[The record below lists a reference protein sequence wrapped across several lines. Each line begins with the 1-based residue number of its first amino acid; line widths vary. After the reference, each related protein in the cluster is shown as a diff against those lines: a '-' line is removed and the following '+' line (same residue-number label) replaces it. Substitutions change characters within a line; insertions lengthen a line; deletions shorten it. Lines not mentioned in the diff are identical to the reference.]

1 MPRWRVEM
9 LPTRTGAAH
18 PLEIVEAESVA
29 FSAGGALVFSAL
41 GLVIRAMAPSEWVQL
56 TLLDADEVA
65 GDCRLAI
72 EAAHR

>member
-9 LPTRTGAAH
+9 LPSQAGTPA
-18 PLEIVEAESVA
+18 PLEVVEAESVA

-41 GLVIRAMAPSEWVQL
+41 GLVIRAMAPSEWLQL
-56 TLLDADEVA
+56 TLLEADERA
-65 GDCRLAI
+65 GDCRIAI